1 VLLLI
6 VVLLKS
12 SARCTSN
19 RAISS
24 SVRGASEMLPVVVDG
39 MVIRILVVVGFLFT
53 KKRRIWEFEES
64 HGGVRRRPNRANE

>member
-12 SARCTSN
+12 SARYTSD

-24 SVRGASEMLPVVVDG
+24 SVRGASEMLPVVVDT

-53 KKRRIWEFEES
+53 KKRRI
-64 HGGVRRRPNRANE
+64 

>member
-1 VLLLI
+1 
-6 VVLLKS
+6 
-12 SARCTSN
+12 
-19 RAISS
+19 
-24 SVRGASEMLPVVVDG
+24 MLPVAVDA

>member
-12 SARCTSN
+12 SACCTSN

-24 SVRGASEMLPVVVDG
+24 SVRGASKILPIVVDAI
-39 MVIRILVVVGFLFT
+39 VIRILVVVGFLFT

-64 HGGVRRRPNRANE
+64 YGGV